1 MPFHAAVRYL
11 TDFAD
16 QAVVLP
22 LIAAVG
28 VVLWTAG
35 WRRGAIV
42 WCLGTGS
49 TLGLMLVLKLG
60 FRACGPELFGEGSL
74 QSPSGHT
81 AAAGV
86 VYGTILGFINT
97 RLGGRQA
104 SRILVVLAVVLLIG
118 ASRVLLGAHTPAEAL
133 VGGVVGFLAAQAM
146 LHVAGEPTGARSVT
160 LSLLPILA
168 LPLLL
173 HGLHVPAE
181 EQIRVHV
188 FGLWPFSL
196 CR

>member
-1 MPFHAAVRYL
+1 MPFPAIRYL

-16 QAVVLP
+16 QAVILP
-22 LIAAVG
+22 LMACVAIT
-28 VVLWTAG
+28 LWASG

-42 WCLGTGS
+42 WCLGTGA

-60 FRACGPELFGEGSL
+60 FRACGPEIFGDGNL

-81 AAAGV
+81 AAAGA

-97 RLGGRQA
+97 RLGGQQA
-104 SRILVVLAVVLLIG
+104 SRLLVVLAVVVLVGI
-118 ASRVLLGAHTPAEAL
+118 SRVLLGAHTPAEAL
-133 VGGVVGFLAAQAM
+133 IGGVIGFLSAQAI
-146 LHVAGEPTGARSVT
+146 LHLAGEPTGGRSIT
-160 LSLLPILA
+160 LSLLPVLA

-173 HGLHVPAE
+173 HGFHLPAE
-181 EQIRVHV
+181 EQIKIHAL
-188 FGLWPFSL
+188 GIWPFSL

>member
-1 MPFHAAVRYL
+1 MPLSSIRYL

-22 LIAAVG
+22 LIVCVG
-28 VVLWTAG
+28 VVLWVSG

-42 WCLGTGS
+42 WCLGTGA
-49 TLGLMLVLKLG
+49 TLGLVLVLKVG
-60 FRACGPELFGEGSL
+60 FRACGPDLFGDAGV

-86 VYGTILGFINT
+86 VYGTIVGFINT
-97 RLGGRQA
+97 RLGGQQA
-104 SRILVVLAVVLLIG
+104 SRLLVVLAVVVLIG
-118 ASRVLLGAHTPAEAL
+118 GSRVLLGAHTPAEAL
-133 VGGVVGFLAAQAM
+133 IGGVIGFLAAQAM
-146 LHVAGEPTGARSVT
+146 LHVAGEPTGRRSVT
-160 LSLLPILA
+160 LSMLPVLV

-173 HGLHVPAE
+173 HGLHMPAE
-181 EQIRVHV
+181 EQIRLHASDI
-188 FGLWPFSL
+188 WPFSL

>member
-1 MPFHAAVRYL
+1 MLFSAIRYL

-16 QAVVLP
+16 QAVILP
-22 LIAAVG
+22 LIAGVG
-28 VVLWTAG
+28 LLLWTSG

-42 WCLGTGS
+42 WCLGTGA

-60 FRACGPELFGEGSL
+60 FRACGPELFGTSSV

-104 SRILVVLAVVLLIG
+104 ARVLIVLAVVVLIG
-118 ASRVLLGAHTPAEAL
+118 ASRVLLGAHTPAEAMI
-133 VGGVVGFLAAQAM
+133 GGAIGILAAQAI
-146 LHVAGEPTGARSVT
+146 LHVAGEPTGRRSVT
-160 LSLLPILA
+160 LSLLPILV

-181 EQIRVHV
+181 EQIRLHA
-188 FGLWPFSL
+188 FGMWPFSL